1 MKNTKWSLLILLWD
15 SIVNLFYPNKK
26 LYPQLNFKYIEQ
38 SLLTTES
45 PLTKDTLFFHKKL
58 NYKKESPALNGLQI
72 NVLTVLRITGGG
84 VVSPA
89 EK

>member
-1 MKNTKWSLLILLWD
+1 MKFID
-15 SIVNLFYPNKK
+15 SIVSLFYPNKK
-26 LYPQLNFKYIEQ
+26 LHPQLNFKYIEQ

-45 PLTKDTLFFHKKL
+45 PITKETLFFHKKL

-72 NVLTVLRITGGG
+72 NILTVLRITGGG